1 MTSFYPGQ
9 QIRDAHVLAGPGGGC
24 RIWFA
29 SGLME
34 LSIRR
39 TTKPGATCSLIPLT
53 AHFASKGRLGYRCS
67 SPRKHQADERYPGSS
82 DHRLEALHNYKN
94 VSTLYYAVLRCVV
107 GTWGLRCRV
116 LVTQKAVRRRMRS
129 RVLATQKAYI
139 KSKPAKY
146 GIKIWW
152 TCNSVATYPLNGQV
166 YLGLGEALGNILLQ
180 ERLQN
185 AYALQRGV
193 KSAFADL
200 GMLDVRENAAA
211 RRPAGRKRCFLYPRE
226 AYQKILRCCCGKLCE
241 SIAAKQIASYVYLL
255 QSACQSEVQHAYRK
269 LHSTETALLKMTDDW
284 LDNMDNGFMTAVVLL
299 DYSAAFD
306 LVDHNLLLQKLETYG
321 FTKVAW
327 DWTEN
332 LTYDNH
338 IAHKKCNGSL
348 AQSRARASA
357 SALTMNLVARLCTPS
372 NRDMR
377 LWDRALGDTRGKRE
391 PLEVTAFDYHTLPSA
406 SKGQVSN
413 GSCLQLADESSA
425 RRDGIVKADLE
436 PAGIRPQKYPE
447 MIVASL
453 TTIAKDSGQA
463 SPAWVRHN
471 VAWVPTKKKPW
482 KKEVQRLGRKQRTE
496 GGARAER
503 ARERNKRAAE
513 QSGLAA

>member
-1 MTSFYPGQ
+1 MTSFNPGQ
-9 QIRDAHVLAGPGGGC
+9 ARFHSPRLAYAQAPPPPAKPVEARNPGFRRDCSCGETVAAAALSRYGRCDQPRDARWLTHSS
-24 RIWFA
+24 
-29 SGLME
+29 SGKRDRNPLQSSPLPQGQTSSECSE
-34 LSIRR
+34 LQVSLCFSI
-39 TTKPGATCSLIPLT
+39 S
-53 AHFASKGRLGYRCS
+53 SKGRLGYRWS

-94 VSTLYYAVLRCVV
+94 VSTLYYAVLRCVA
-107 GTWGLRCRV
+107 LCCRHAGAEMPRAGD
-116 LVTQKAVRRRMRS
+116 TEGCKA
-129 RVLATQKAYI
+129 A
-139 KSKPAKY
+139 
-146 GIKIWW
+146 
-152 TCNSVATYPLNGQV
+152 
-166 YLGLGEALGNILLQ
+166 GLGEALGNILLQ

-348 AQSRARASA
+348 AQVGRVRDV
-357 SALTMNLVARLCTPS
+357 LPRRQRVA
-372 NRDMR
+372 
-377 LWDRALGDTRGKRE
+377 
-391 PLEVTAFDYHTLPSA
+391 
-406 SKGQVSN
+406 
-413 GSCLQLADESSA
+413 
-425 RRDGIVKADLE
+425 IVNA
-436 PAGIRPQKYPE
+436 
-447 MIVASL
+447 
-453 TTIAKDSGQA
+453 
-463 SPAWVRHN
+463 
-471 VAWVPTKKKPW
+471 
-482 KKEVQRLGRKQRTE
+482 
-496 GGARAER
+496 
-503 ARERNKRAAE
+503 
-513 QSGLAA
+513 